1 VATLGILKEK
11 GVGLCLLIIA
21 IRIRT
26 SNKITKFDMVIDWKL
41 NCLVNGLFLIRRMND
56 ILNNACRIGILRM
69 ILLYF
74 EMFEF
79 GVSCDIKYCHIVGL
93 GFR

>member
-1 VATLGILKEK
+1 
-11 GVGLCLLIIA
+11 
-21 IRIRT
+21 
-26 SNKITKFDMVIDWKL
+26 
-41 NCLVNGLFLIRRMND
+41 
-56 ILNNACRIGILRM
+56 LRM